1 MRLLLTGLIL
11 ALALPASAA
20 TRESRRSVSVNG
32 AFRVQLFVDAPG
44 ACRLEVRTDQA
55 VQWTVEACVGDTS
68 DAFFVSQD
76 GERVWVL
83 HTLPLKADGKPR
95 FAGKGRLR
103 RQIAPGWATTRV
115 AVLYDR
121 DGKVLRSHRLS
132 DFLKDGGYRKVRFL
146 SQRFTWLEGV
156 NGVPGKGPRLERDG
170 TLAFETVDGVTHELQ
185 LDPPVRTQRNSK
197 TSAQQNAQQ

>member
-11 ALALPASAA
+11 VLALPASAA
-20 TRESRRSVSVNG
+20 PRESRRSVSVNG
-32 AFRVQLFVDAPG
+32 AFRVQLFEQAPG
-44 ACRLEVRTDQA
+44 TCRLEVRTDDA

-68 DAFFVSQD
+68 DAYFVSQD
-76 GERVWVL
+76 GERVWVI
-83 HTLPLKADGKPR
+83 HTLPLKADGKAR
-95 FAGKGRLR
+95 YAGKGRLR
-103 RQIAPGWATTRV
+103 RQVAPGWATTRV

-121 DGKVLRSHRLS
+121 EGKVLKAHRLS

-170 TLAFETVDGVTHELQ
+170 TLAFETVDGVTHELE
-185 LDPPVRTQRNSK
+185 LDPPQRSSK